1 MATTQQNDG
10 RNTAPVDAS
19 PNVVGTQE
27 AAENAANV
35 RGKTNPAWEHFAFQK
50 EGRSCTYTCLY
61 CGTSYKGGGINRIKH
76 HLAGIPGQISACK
89 KVPPDVRHRMVA
101 LLESIEQKKNEA
113 KNNRNEAFGDEAID
127 EVGHE
132 LNACPTVTPAS
143 TQSKGKRKATGEIDN
158 YFAPRTTPGSQPTL
172 KSVLSSKEVVHKAK
186 MAIARWFFD
195 ACIPFNALQS
205 PYFQPALDA
214 VVAIGS
220 GFKGPSYDELRVN
233 LLGDCKKECQLLVE
247 SHRANWAKYG
257 CTIMA
262 DGWSDQRQRT
272 LINFMVYCHTSMSFV
287 KSVDGSDIVKDAST
301 LYHLFS
307 EVIEWVGPQNV
318 VHVVTDNAANYVAAG
333 KLLHQKYENIFW
345 TPCAA
350 HCINL
355 ILKDIGSL
363 PHIADLASKAS
374 KVTIF
379 IYNHMIFLYWLR
391 KRSSWK
397 EIVRPGVTRFATTFI
412 TLKSISDHKSDLQAL
427 VVNQHFTGHKLSTGT
442 AGKLASEI
450 ILDNKFWRYSEVV
463 SNIAAPIIRLLR
475 IVDGDEKPSMGYV
488 YDGMQRAKNTIKRMF
503 RDKSELYKPYTDII
517 SARWDKHLK
526 RTLHA
531 AAYLLNPGFFYD
543 PSFVKKDRVV
553 QSLIDLLEV
562 KSLCASLPKALLEMN
577 VYRERE
583 GSFSR
588 ASALQAASQIQPG
601 KYLSKLSELKKRT
614 YDPVDYE
621 CINNV
626 DFWVVEEEAPPEFDD
641 NEAEFENNIYEDDAR
656 DVAGGEEVDIS

>member
-1 MATTQQNDG
+1 M
-10 RNTAPVDAS
+10 
-19 PNVVGTQE
+19 
-27 AAENAANV
+27 
-35 RGKTNPAWEHFAFQK
+35 
-50 EGRSCTYTCLY
+50 
-61 CGTSYKGGGINRIKH
+61 KH

-89 KVPPDVRHRMVA
+89 KVLPDVRHRMVA

-113 KNNRNEAFGDEAID
+113 KNNRNEAFGDGAIN
-127 EVGHE
+127 EVGNE

-143 TQSKGKRKATGEIDN
+143 TQSKGKRKATGEINN

-186 MAIARWFFD
+186 MTIARWFFD

-262 DGWSDQRQRT
+262 DGWSDQQQRT
-272 LINFMVYCHTSMSFV
+272 LINFMVYCQTGMSFV
-287 KSVDGSDIVKDAST
+287 KSVDASDVVKDAST
-301 LYHLFS
+301 LCNLFS

-355 ILKDIGSL
+355 LLKDISSL

-379 IYNHMIFLYWLR
+379 IYNHMIFLSWLR
-391 KRSSWK
+391 KRSGWK

-427 VVNQHFTGHKLSTGT
+427 VVNQHFTGNKLSTGT
-442 AGKLASEI
+442 AGKRVSEI
-450 ILDNKFWRYSEVV
+450 ILDNKFWRDCEVV

-488 YDGMQRAKNTIKRMF
+488 YDGMQRAKNAIKRMF
-503 RDKSELYKPYTDII
+503 KDKSELYKP
-517 SARWDKHLK
+517 
-526 RTLHA
+526 
-531 AAYLLNPGFFYD
+531 
-543 PSFVKKDRVV
+543 FVEKDRVV
-553 QSLIDLLEV
+553 QSLVDLLEV

-577 VYRERE
+577 VYRERKD
-583 GSFSR
+583 SFSR
-588 ASALQAASQIQPG
+588 ASALQAASQIQPAQWWSIYESSAPLLQ
-601 KYLSKLSELKKRT
+601 KIAIRILSQTSSSSGCERNWSLFERIHTKKRNRLEHQRLSDHVYITYNLRLKKRSELKKRT

-641 NEAEFENNIYEDDAR
+641 NEAELVNNIYEDDAR
-656 DVAGGEEVDIS
+656 DVAGGEEVDISEEPLMESVDFQIGANVESSPFDGIEFNLNDVNDF

>member
-10 RNTAPVDAS
+10 RNTTPVDAS

-35 RGKTNPAWEHFAFQK
+35 RGKTDPAWEHF
-50 EGRSCTYTCLY
+50 
-61 CGTSYKGGGINRIKH
+61 
-76 HLAGIPGQISACK
+76 
-89 KVPPDVRHRMVA
+89 
-101 LLESIEQKKNEA
+101 
-113 KNNRNEAFGDEAID
+113 
-127 EVGHE
+127 
-132 LNACPTVTPAS
+132 
-143 TQSKGKRKATGEIDN
+143 
-158 YFAPRTTPGSQPTL
+158 
-172 KSVLSSKEVVHKAK
+172 
-186 MAIARWFFD
+186 
-195 ACIPFNALQS
+195 
-205 PYFQPALDA
+205 PALDA
-214 VVAIGS
+214 AVAIGS

-233 LLGDCKKECQLLVE
+233 LLGDCNKECQLLVE

-257 CTIMA
+257 C
-262 DGWSDQRQRT
+262 
-272 LINFMVYCHTSMSFV
+272 MSFV
-287 KSVDGSDIVKDAST
+287 KSVDASDIVKDAST
-301 LYHLFS
+301 LCHLFS

-318 VHVVTDNAANYVAAG
+318 VHVVTDNAANYLAVG
-333 KLLHQKYENIFW
+333 KLIHQKYENIFW

-355 ILKDIGSL
+355 LLKDIGCL

-379 IYNHMIFLYWLR
+379 IYNHMIFLSWLR

-427 VVNQHFTGHKLSTGT
+427 VVNQHFTGHKLSTG
-442 AGKLASEI
+442 KLVSGI
-450 ILDNKFWRYSEVV
+450 ILDSKFWRDCEVV

-488 YDGMQRAKNTIKRMF
+488 YDGMQRAKNAIMRMF

-526 RTLHA
+526 HTLHA
-531 AAYLLNPGFFYD
+531 AAYFLNPGFFYD
-543 PSFVKKDRVV
+543 PSFVEKDRVV
-553 QSLIDLLEV
+553 QSLVDLLEV
-562 KSLCASLPKALLEMN
+562 KSLCASLPKALLELN
-577 VYRERE
+577 VYRERKD
-583 GSFSR
+583 SFSR
-588 ASALQAASQIQPG
+588 ASALQAASQIQPVLINLFIATQWWSIYG
-601 KYLSKLSELKKRT
+601 SSAPLLQKIAIRILSQTSSSSGCERNWSFFERIHTKKRNRLEHQKLSDHVYITYTLRLKKRSELKKRT

-626 DFWVVEEEAPPEFDD
+626 DFWVVEEEASPEFDD
-641 NEAEFENNIYEDDAR
+641 NEAELENNIYEDDAR
-656 DVAGGEEVDIS
+656 DVAGGEEVGISEEPLMESVDFQIGANVESSSFDGIEINLNDVNDF